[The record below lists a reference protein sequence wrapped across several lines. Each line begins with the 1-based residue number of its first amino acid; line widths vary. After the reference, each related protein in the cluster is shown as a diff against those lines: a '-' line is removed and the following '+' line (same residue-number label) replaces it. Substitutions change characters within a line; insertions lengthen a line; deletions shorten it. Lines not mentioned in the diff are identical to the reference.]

1 MHYAFIAF
9 IMCRFIMTFFL
20 LQDRKWE
27 KGLQQVF
34 GETSADKLVSSA
46 KEELTKYFAALPKP
60 SKNSPPILY
69 I

>member
-1 MHYAFIAF
+1 
-9 IMCRFIMTFFL
+9 MTFFL

-60 SKNSPPILY
+60 SKNSPSILY